1 MPTPILEVGGHRTHA
16 SSDRLRR
23 LGFASGD
30 TAAGRGCNALK
41 QNLEAARLNSA
52 PEQGGEKS
60 RKAELYTKV
69 RGYIVKGW
77 IDGSAAGVEDVAAI
91 TAKIVKS
98 VLRGGYKKWYN
109 SLR

>member
-1 MPTPILEVGGHRTHA
+1 MRTRIFEKGRRAQDVGCRPGVYRP
-16 SSDRLRR
+16 R
-23 LGFASGD
+23 
-30 TAAGRGCNALK
+30 

-52 PEQGGEKS
+52 SGQGVGKS
-60 RKAELYTKV
+60 WKAELYTKV